1 MLGCRQFFASGKVL
15 PIERG
20 AGLAQ
25 PAVALAAQ
33 LAGAGDWL
41 HLFPEARGC
50 SRVLLGFLMVSPH
63 SFSEQS

>member
-41 HLFPEARGC
+41 HLFPEARAC
-50 SRVLLGFLMVSPH
+50 SRVFPGYFRVCLH
-63 SFSEQS
+63 RFSV